1 MMWLLSLCLMNTG
14 RAVEQLLPLLL
25 LDIFVNWHLYD
36 ELILCASQLEKSYSG
51 GQNFCFP
58 VEFYMIS
65 SWFKIG

>member
-36 ELILCASQLEKSYSG
+36 ELIPLPANWKKSYSG

-58 VEFYMIS
+58 IEFYMVF